1 MNQPHSNVM
10 SIEAITCPK
19 SHQCKDPADEHIVQ
33 EMTPFDQQ
41 DVYSHFVIARPQS
54 ELIPCFSEPKDTS
67 SFGITYHPPS
77 AGFELSPTMTDRRQ
91 SNSSSCSSSISTI
104 LSTHSLNPEPYSL
117 HKLGYKKTKED
128 SINRRRERN
137 KLASAKY
144 RAKKQVMTMTMQS
157 QIMQLAR
164 EVAYL
169 RDELE
174 QAKKNETDMLYR
186 YQQLQQ
192 FCKSHHH

>member
-1 MNQPHSNVM
+1 M

-19 SHQCKDPADEHIVQ
+19 SHQCKDIADEQIVQ
-33 EMTPFDQQ
+33 EMTPFDQR
-41 DVYSHFVIARPQS
+41 DVYSHFAIARSQS

-67 SFGITYHPPS
+67 SF
-77 AGFELSPTMTDRRQ
+77 
-91 SNSSSCSSSISTI
+91 
-104 LSTHSLNPEPYSL
+104 EPHNL

-192 FCKSHHH
+192 FCKTHHH

>member
-1 MNQPHSNVM
+1 MNQSHPNVM

-19 SHQCKDPADEHIVQ
+19 SHQCKDPTDEQIVQ

-41 DVYSHFVIARPQS
+41 DVYSHLVIAHPQS
-54 ELIPCFSEPKDTS
+54 ELIPCFSESKDTS
-67 SFGITYHPPS
+67 SLGITYHPPS
-77 AGFELSPTMTDRRQ
+77 AGFELSPIMTDRRQ
-91 SNSSSCSSSISTI
+91 SNSSSCSSSVSTV
-104 LSTHSLNPEPYSL
+104 LSTHSLNQESYSL